1 MTASPHLLALARRQM
16 RIGNYPGAIEQLRQ
30 ALAAD
35 PTDAGA
41 HALLAV
47 CLHATKRLYAAE
59 YEAQQ
64 ALSAAPELPAAHL
77 AAGAIQVTRR
87 RFAAAERHLLEAL
100 ALDPTDATAYRLL
113 AEVYDRW
120 VRRPQVEPTLR
131 QGLQHAPDNPELIA
145 DLGLHLLEAGK
156 LEDAEARAREA
167 LAIDAACADAVL
179 LMGHVLLRR
188 GDIRGAREQALL
200 CLQADASYAP
210 ALHLLCAVKMRA
222 NPFLGLWW
230 RFAVW
235 MGRFG
240 NTNTLVVIIGS
251 YVVYRLAAQLLD
263 DNGYG
268 SMATLLSILW
278 LILCAYSWAAAG
290 LFQKMLKKELE
301 SVRLR
306 GDF

>member
-1 MTASPHLLALARRQM
+1 MTAAPYLLAFARRQM
-16 RIGNYPGAIEQLRQ
+16 RIGNHAGAIEQLRQ

-35 PTDAGA
+35 PTDAEA
-41 HALLAV
+41 HALLAL

-64 ALSAAPELPAAHL
+64 ALAAAPELPAAHL
-77 AAGAIQVTRR
+77 AAGGIQLTRR
-87 RFAAAERHLLEAL
+87 RFAAAERHLQEAL

-113 AEVYDRW
+113 ASVYEGWDRRQL
-120 VRRPQVEPTLR
+120 VVPTLR

-145 DLGLHLLEAGK
+145 DLGLHLLDTGRLDEA
-156 LEDAEARAREA
+156 EVHAREA
-167 LAIDAACADAVL
+167 LAIDAGCADAVL
-179 LMGHVLLRR
+179 LMGRVMLRR
-188 GDIRGAREQALL
+188 GDIEGAREQALL
-200 CLQADASYAP
+200 CLSGNASYAP
-210 ALHLLCAVKMRA
+210 ALHLLCAAKMRA
-222 NPFLGLWW
+222 NPVLGIWW
-230 RFAVW
+230 QFAEW

-251 YVVYRLAAQLLD
+251 YVVYRLAGQLLED
-263 DNGYG
+263 SGHGDLA
-268 SMATLLSILW
+268 SLLSILW
-278 LILCAYSWAAAG
+278 LILCAYSWAAVG

>member
-1 MTASPHLLALARRQM
+1 MTASPPLLALARRQM
-16 RIGNYPGAIEQLRQ
+16 RIGNYAGAIEQLRQ

-35 PTDAGA
+35 PTGGDA

-47 CLHATKRLYAAE
+47 CLHATKRLHAAE

-77 AAGAIQVTRR
+77 AAGAIQLTRR
-87 RFAAAERHLLEAL
+87 RFAAAERHLRETL
-100 ALDPTDATAYRLL
+100 ALDHTDATAYRLL
-113 AEVYDRW
+113 ADVYDRW
-120 VRRPQVEPTLR
+120 GRRQLVEPTLR
-131 QGLQHAPDNPELIA
+131 EGLQHAPDNPELIA
-145 DLGLHLLEAGK
+145 DLGLHLLHAGR
-156 LEDAEARAREA
+156 LDDAEALAREA
-167 LAIDAACADAVL
+167 LAIDATCADAVL

-188 GDIRGAREQALL
+188 GDIGGAREQALL
-200 CLQADASYAP
+200 CLHADAGYAP
-210 ALHLLCAVKMRA
+210 ALHLLCAVKMRT

-251 YVVYRLAAQLLD
+251 YVVYRLATQLLD
-263 DNGYG
+263 EAGHGDA
-268 SMATLLSILW
+268 ATLLTVLW
-278 LILCAYSWAAAG
+278 LALCAYSWAAAG

-306 GDF
+306 GNF

>member
-1 MTASPHLLALARRQM
+1 MMPSPHLLALARRQM
-16 RIGNYPGAIEQLRQ
+16 RIGNYIGAIEQLRQ

-47 CLHATKRLYAAE
+47 CLHATKRLHAAE

-64 ALSAAPELPAAHL
+64 ALSAAPELPAAQL
-77 AAGAIQVTRR
+77 AAGAIQLTRR
-87 RFAAAERHLLEAL
+87 RFAAAERHLREAL

-113 AEVYDRW
+113 ADCYDSW
-120 VRRPQVEPTLR
+120 DRRQQVEPTLR
-131 QGLQHAPDNPELIA
+131 EGLQQAPDNPELLA
-145 DLGLHLLEAGK
+145 DLGLHLLHAGK
-156 LEDAEARAREA
+156 LDDAEARAREA
-167 LAIDAACADAVL
+167 LAIDATCADAVL

-188 GDIRGAREQALL
+188 GDIRGAQEQALL
-200 CLQADASYAP
+200 CLSSDAGYGP
-210 ALHLLCAVKMRA
+210 ALHLLCAVKMRT
-222 NPFLGLWW
+222 NPLLGLWW

-263 DNGYG
+263 EAGHG
-268 SMATLLSILW
+268 GAATLLTILW
-278 LILCAYSWAAAG
+278 LALCAYSWAAAG

>member
-1 MTASPHLLALARRQM
+1 MTPSPHLLALARRQM
-16 RIGNYPGAIEQLRQ
+16 RIGNYAGAIEQLRQ

-35 PTDAGA
+35 PTDADA

-64 ALSAAPELPAAHL
+64 ALSAAPELPAGHL
-77 AAGAIQVTRR
+77 AAGGIQLTRR
-87 RFAAAERHLLEAL
+87 RFAAAERHLQEAL
-100 ALDPTDATAYRLL
+100 ALDPTDATAYRML
-113 AEVYDRW
+113 ANVYDAW
-120 VRRPQVEPTLR
+120 DRRQLVEPTLR

-145 DLGLHLLEAGK
+145 DLGLHLLHAGK
-156 LEDAEARAREA
+156 LDEAEAHAREA

-179 LMGHVLLRR
+179 LMGQVLLRR
-188 GDIRGAREQALL
+188 GDIEGAREQALL
-200 CLQADASYAP
+200 CLRGDANYTP
-210 ALHLLCAVKMRA
+210 ALHLLCAAKMRD
-222 NPFLGLWW
+222 NPFLGIWW

-251 YVVYRLAAQLLD
+251 YVVYRLAGQLLED
-263 DNGYG
+263 SGHGDL
-268 SMATLLSILW
+268 ATLLSILW

-301 SVRLR
+301 TVRLR

>member
-1 MTASPHLLALARRQM
+1 MTAPPYLLTFARRQM
-16 RIGNYPGAIEQLRQ
+16 RIGNYAGAIEQLRQ
-30 ALAAD
+30 VLAAD
-35 PTDAGA
+35 PTDAEA
-41 HALLAV
+41 HALLAF

-64 ALSAAPELPAAHL
+64 ALAAAPELPAAHL
-77 AAGAIQVTRR
+77 AAGGIQLTRR
-87 RFAAAERHLLEAL
+87 RFAAAERHLREAL

-113 AEVYDRW
+113 ASVYDGW
-120 VRRPQVEPTLR
+120 DRRQLVEPTLR

-145 DLGLHLLEAGK
+145 ELGLHLLHTGK
-156 LEDAEARAREA
+156 LDEAEARAREA

-179 LMGHVLLRR
+179 LMGQVMLRR
-188 GDIRGAREQALL
+188 GDIEGAREQALL
-200 CLQADASYAP
+200 CLSGDANYAP
-210 ALHLLCAVKMRA
+210 ALHLLCAAKMRA
-222 NPFLGLWW
+222 NPFLGIWW

-240 NTNTLVVIIGS
+240 NTNTLIIIIGS
-251 YVVYRLAAQLLD
+251 YVVYRLAGQLLED
-263 DNGYG
+263 SGHGDLA
-268 SMATLLSILW
+268 SLLSILW

-306 GDF
+306 DF

>member
-1 MTASPHLLALARRQM
+1 MSASPHMLALARRLM
-16 RIGNYPGAIEQLRQ
+16 RIGNYAAAIEQLRQ

-64 ALSAAPELPAAHL
+64 ALAAAPELPAAHL
-77 AAGAIQVTRR
+77 AAGAIQLTRR
-87 RFAAAERHLLEAL
+87 RFAAAEQHLQEAL

-113 AEVYDRW
+113 AEVYDGW
-120 VRRPQVEPTLR
+120 GRRTQAAPTLR

-145 DLGLHLLEAGK
+145 DLGLHLLEAGR
-156 LEDAEARAREA
+156 LDDAEARAHEA
-167 LAIDAACADAVL
+167 LAIDATCADAVL

-188 GDIRGAREQALL
+188 GDIAGAREQALL
-200 CLQADASYAP
+200 CLQADADYAP

-263 DNGYG
+263 DHGQG
-268 SMATLLSILW
+268 DMATLLSILW

-290 LFQKMLKKELE
+290 LFEKMLKKELE

-306 GDF
+306 RDF